1 MIAIKRK
8 VNAPQD
14 EWIRHCQKYGVS
26 PSNTFLA
33 EYGDYDSVM
42 VIGLGNSYWLTE
54 HFDIEYGEVE
64 ATTAPES
71 PAAGRKFDGDKA
83 RVDLLVDGCPK
94 ALMAISDV
102 LTYGAKKYDDHNW
115 QVVPNGPQ
123 RYKAAMMRHIL
134 AHASGKSVD
143 SETGI
148 SHLAHA
154 ACCVM
159 FMLELEL
166 KKDA

>member
-8 VNAPQD
+8 VNAPRD
-14 EWIRHCQKYGVS
+14 EWLKYCQQYGVS
-26 PSNTFLA
+26 PSNTFIA
-33 EYGDYDSVM
+33 EYGKNDTV
-42 VIGLGNSYWLTE
+42 VVLGLGNSSWLTE
-54 HFDIEYGEVE
+54 HFDINEGDG
-64 ATTAPES
+64 ATKAPES

-134 AHASGKSVD
+134 AHASGESVD

>member
-1 MIAIKRK
+1 MIAVKRDNK
-8 VNAPQD
+8 APSD
-14 EWIRHCQKYGVS
+14 EWVKWCESYNTPPG
-26 PSNTFLA
+26 NTFVAKDVGNGELLIL
-33 EYGDYDSVM
+33 S
-42 VIGLGNSYWLTE
+42 LGNSKWLRE
-54 HFDIEYGEVE
+54 HFIIDGPDKTTEVK
-64 ATTAPES
+64 
-71 PAAGRKFDGDKA
+71 GMKFDGDKA

-134 AHASGKSVD
+134 AHASGEPVD

>member
-1 MIAIKRK
+1 MTKYIK
-8 VNAPQD
+8 N
-14 EWIRHCQKYGVS
+14 KYVRN
-26 PSNTFLA
+26 PSYVRGQWEETCSKHGIDPYSNLTPLSSSHGTLTFA
-33 EYGDYDSVM
+33 EIPDM
-42 VIGLGNSYWLTE
+42 TWLTDY
-54 HFDIEYGEVE
+54 FIKVE
-64 ATTAPES
+64 TQEEQ

-102 LTYGAKKYDDHNW
+102 LTHGAKKYDDHNW
-115 QVVPNGPQ
+115 KVVPNGPQ

-134 AHASGKSVD
+134 AHASGESVD